1 MSHHLIKLNRYKTAE
16 SRKKDGKIILDKRVS
31 DMCQEIIL
39 VDKAKETNFRK
50 RRDTETTDWFGNT
63 DPNSPTPS
71 TPGDLLAGSSS
82 TLNLLPGSQVQPTPT
97 LSLVEY
103 SMPERSF
110 LQERTSE
117 CLLEFEAL
125 STSLKSRY
133 SIFSAREASPP
144 KSTVP
149 SNWKLNGTLVAHLH
163 EHKSSVSKMTT
174 LKAGGPLFASASSDG
189 TVRLW
194 DCNKLDGQQSINR
207 SRQNYSA
214 NTPLNTIAVCDSG
227 QSLAVAG
234 KDGAL
239 LVLRIDSNSSKMALQ
254 QARHL
259 DSNTRIDRY
268 ENYFSITSNSF

>member
-1 MSHHLIKLNRYKTAE
+1 MSHHLIKLNRYISAK
-16 SRKKDGKIILDKRVS
+16 SQKKEGKITLDKRS
-31 DMCQEIIL
+31 SSMCQEIVL
-39 VDKAKETNFRK
+39 VDKVKETNYRK
-50 RRDTETTDWFGNT
+50 RRDTESNSDWFGNA
-63 DPNSPTPS
+63 DPNSPSPS
-71 TPGDLLAGSSS
+71 TPGELLAGSSS
-82 TLNLLPGSQVQPTPT
+82 TLNMLPGNQVQPTPT

-117 CLLEFEAL
+117 CQLEFDSL
-125 STSLKSRY
+125 STSLKNRY
-133 SIFSAREASPP
+133 SIYAARESTPP
-144 KSTVP
+144 VSSVAT
-149 SNWKLNGTLVAHLH
+149 NWKLNGTLVAHLH
-163 EHKSSVSKMTT
+163 EHKSSVSKMTS

-194 DCNKLDGQQSINR
+194 DCNKLDGQQNINR
-207 SRQNYSA
+207 SRQSYSA
-214 NTPLNTIAVCDSG
+214 NTPLNAIAVCDSG

-259 DSNTRIDRY
+259 DSNTRIDR
-268 ENYFSITSNSF
+268 